1 MILEKYQTPALSE
14 NKNIL
19 YLYKQTNISIKEQC
33 IINDIIKLFD
43 IDNEILV
50 YTYMIKNNIEYIIY
64 KSKKQPTEFEINR
77 TGVNRDEMI
86 YTDIIYDSKNK
97 TIRIDIS
104 IRNDEL
110 NKLVLFNSKDFNINE
125 INITSV
131 LKYYN
136 NTLEALLRT
145 RNYNPVKE

>member
-1 MILEKYQTPALSE
+1 MILEKYQTQAPIE

-19 YLYKQTNISIKEQC
+19 YLYKQTNININEQC
-33 IINDIIKLFD
+33 IINDVIKLFD

-64 KSKKQPTEFEINR
+64 KSRKQPTEFEINR
-77 TGVNRDEMI
+77 TGVKRDEMI
-86 YTDIIYDSKNK
+86 YTDIIYNSNNK

-104 IRNDEL
+104 IRNEEM
-110 NKLVLFNSKDFNINE
+110 NKLIIFNSKDFNINE

-145 RNYNPVKE
+145 RNYNPIKE

>member
-1 MILEKYQTPALSE
+1 MILEKYQTQAPIE

-19 YLYKQTNISIKEQC
+19 YLYKQTNIGIKEQC

-64 KSKKQPTEFEINR
+64 KSRKCPTEFEVNR
-77 TGVNRDEMI
+77 TGVTRDEMI
-86 YTDIIYDSKNK
+86 YTDIIYNSKNK
-97 TIRIDIS
+97 TIQIDIS
-104 IRNDEL
+104 IRNEEM
-110 NKLVLFNSKDFNINE
+110 NKLIIFNSKDFNINE

-145 RNYNPVKE
+145 RNYNPIKE

>member
-1 MILEKYQTPALSE
+1 MILEKYQTQAPIE

-19 YLYKQTNISIKEQC
+19 YLYKQTNINIKEQC
-33 IINDIIKLFD
+33 IINDVIKLFD

-64 KSKKQPTEFEINR
+64 KSRKCPTEFEINR

-86 YTDIIYDSKNK
+86 YTDIIYNSNNK

-104 IRNDEL
+104 IRNEEM
-110 NKLVLFNSKDFNINE
+110 NKLIIFNSKDFNINE
-125 INITSV
+125 ISITSV

-145 RNYNPVKE
+145 RNYNPIKE